1 MAFGEV
7 GTSLSKIKANSLN
20 LAGTFGF
27 SGTVSG
33 LADETPLVLI
43 STFTSDGSDSNATF
57 TSSHITST
65 YKEFLFV
72 FNNMHPETDGAN
84 LTFNASVDNG
94 SNYNVT
100 KTSATFWS
108 ENVESGGGGQTQ
120 YRTGQDLA
128 QSTDEQIIMN
138 NLGNGN
144 DESGA
149 GIMRLYN
156 PSSTTFVKHFVCRH
170 QYYHF
175 GNVGGSN
182 PGYAIDNY
190 TSGYLNTTSAVNNI
204 RFKMSSGEI
213 QGGTIDLFGVV

>member
-108 ENVESGGGGQTQ
+108 EQVESDGGQIQ